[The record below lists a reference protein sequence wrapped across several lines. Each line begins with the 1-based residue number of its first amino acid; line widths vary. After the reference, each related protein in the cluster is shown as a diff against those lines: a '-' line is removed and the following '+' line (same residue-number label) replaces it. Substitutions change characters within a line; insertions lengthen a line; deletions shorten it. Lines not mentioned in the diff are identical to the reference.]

1 MKKTMIY
8 IILYFLLFFIHF
20 GIWQYF
26 KVGFEVTFFKFYM
39 FLTII
44 FMMVITILS
53 IFKKIYPDYLG
64 FVFMGLILLK
74 LMMIMIIKKKLNIT
88 EIPNYKVHFVIP
100 YLISLVLETLYA
112 IQLIKDEKNQ

>member
-1 MKKTMIY
+1 MKKTTLY
-8 IILYFLLFFIHF
+8 IILYFLMFFLHF

-26 KVGFEVTFFKFYM
+26 KLGFEVTFLKYYL

-64 FVFMGLILLK
+64 FVFMGLILIK

-88 EIPNYKVHFVIP
+88 EVPLYKLHFVLP
-100 YLISLVLETLYA
+100 YLISLILETLYA
-112 IQLIKDEKNQ
+112 VNLIKDEKNQ